1 MLRRWRRLRTDKK
14 IIIGLLVGV
23 GLAFGLMQ
31 FWPLNRDNP
40 PVVTEPEWDSPQTQ
54 QLAERA
60 CFDCHSNE
68 TYWPGYT
75 AIVPVGNLIEYDVQ
89 RGREVLNFSDWQ
101 ATCCTL
107 EQIDDAAAT
116 INTEEMPLPYYLIL
130 HPEAR
135 LSTVERGQLVNGL
148 IETMNAALPE

>member
-1 MLRRWRRLRTDKK
+1 ML
-14 IIIGLLVGV
+14 GGV
-23 GLAFGLMQ
+23 ALAFGLMQ

-40 PVVTEPEWDSPQTQ
+40 EVVTEPEWDSAQTQ

-68 TYWPGYT
+68 TYWPWYT
-75 AIVPVGNLIEYDVQ
+75 AIVPVGNLIVGDVE
-89 RGREVLNFSDWQ
+89 RGRETLNFSEWE

-107 EQIDDAAAT
+107 EQIDDTAA
-116 INTEEMPLPYYLIL
+116 IVNTGEMPLPYYVII
-130 HPEAR
+130 HPESR

-148 IETMNAALPE
+148 IETMNTALQE